1 MSIVGRGAEQFTVRF
16 PDGLRDR
23 IKAAADAN
31 NRSMNAEIIA
41 TLGDKYPEDVDPV
54 VEEIVEAAMRLP
66 RHEMDRFLDAFVQKL
81 LDSGE
86 FAEKDIEDGLLPG
99 VTLRRVSVTD

>member
-41 TLGDKYPEDVDPV
+41 TLGVKYPV